1 MKIEKSWRRRLKAIQ
16 KIERERGKEKR
27 KEGDSG
33 MRSARQKEKGEKGIQ
48 RMKKERGRG

>member
-27 KEGDSG
+27 KKGDSG
-33 MRSARQKEKGEKGIQ
+33 IRSARQKEKGEKEI
-48 RMKKERGRG
+48 